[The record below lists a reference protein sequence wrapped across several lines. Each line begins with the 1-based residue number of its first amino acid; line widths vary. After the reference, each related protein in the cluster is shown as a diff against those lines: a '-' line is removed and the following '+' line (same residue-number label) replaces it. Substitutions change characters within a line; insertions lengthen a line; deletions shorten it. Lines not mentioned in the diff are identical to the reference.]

1 MLTKIVPHK
10 PYLALRVLKL
20 HQVQTI
26 RQDPMMRLTPTFQ
39 VHVQILLLISLD
51 QMISIFP
58 LWILQIAIV
67 KFLNYLI
74 SN

>member
-1 MLTKIVPHK
+1 
-10 PYLALRVLKL
+10 
-20 HQVQTI
+20 
-26 RQDPMMRLTPTFQ
+26 MMRLTPAFQ
-39 VHVQILLLISLD
+39 VHVQILLLITLD

-74 SN
+74 LKLR